1 MTAPGNNTQPQSV
14 AAFYEAA
21 VEQLNRAE
29 LSYGHGCTCPEDEV
43 AWLISA
49 TLDVPFDELDKCWS
63 QLLSDT
69 ERTTLQ
75 QRLDERC
82 ETKAPL
88 AYILG
93 EAWLGPYIFKID
105 RRVIVPRS
113 FIAELIMDDLAP
125 WVQNPASI
133 KRIADIC
140 TGSGCLAILA
150 AVHFP
155 DSQVDA
161 VDLSTDA
168 LDVARIN
175 VDMYGLGERLKLHH
189 GDLMAPLLDQKY
201 DIIISNPPYVDAP
214 AMASLPTE
222 YRHEPEM
229 ALAGGNDGLDLVHT
243 LLCQAA
249 KTLNPGGWLIVE
261 IGHNRAAMEAT
272 YPDLPLVWLDTDGG
286 SDFVF
291 LVDQASLQTLI

>member
-1 MTAPGNNTQPQSV
+1 MSAPANSI
-14 AAFYEAA
+14 AEFYEAA
-21 VEQLNRAE
+21 VPQLENAG
-29 LSYGHGCTCPEDEV
+29 LSFGHGCTCAEDEV

-49 TLDVPFDELDKCWS
+49 TLDIPFDELDKFW
-63 QLLSDT
+63 SDT
-69 ERTTLQ
+69 LTDEQRTTLT

-82 ETKAPL
+82 TTKAPL

-113 FIAELIMDDLAP
+113 FIAELLMVDLSP
-125 WVQNPASI
+125 WVQNPDAI
-133 KRIADIC
+133 TRVADIC
-140 TGSGCLAILA
+140 TGSGCLAILSA
-150 AVHFP
+150 LHFP
-155 DSQVDA
+155 NSQVDA
-161 VDLSTDA
+161 VDLSPEA
-168 LDVARIN
+168 LEVARIN
-175 VDMYGLGERLKLHH
+175 VDLYGLQDRLKLHQ

-201 DIIISNPPYVDAP
+201 DIIISNPPYVDA
-214 AMASLPTE
+214 ASMDALPDE

-243 LLCQAA
+243 LLRQAA

-261 IGHNRAAMEAT
+261 IGHNRGVMDAA

-291 LVDQASLQTLI
+291 MVDQAALQSLI

>member
-1 MTAPGNNTQPQSV
+1 MSAPANSI
-14 AAFYEAA
+14 AEFYEAA
-21 VEQLNRAE
+21 VPQLENAG
-29 LSYGHGCTCPEDEV
+29 LSFGHGCTCAEDEV

-49 TLDVPFDELDKCWS
+49 TLDIPFDELDKFW
-63 QLLSDT
+63 SDT
-69 ERTTLQ
+69 LTDEQRTTLT

-82 ETKAPL
+82 TTKAPL

-113 FIAELIMDDLAP
+113 FIAELLMVDLSP
-125 WVQNPASI
+125 WVQNPDAI
-133 KRIADIC
+133 TRVADIC
-140 TGSGCLAILA
+140 TGSGCLAILSA
-150 AVHFP
+150 LHFP
-155 DSQVDA
+155 NSQVDA
-161 VDLSTDA
+161 VDLSPEA
-168 LDVARIN
+168 LEVARIN
-175 VDMYGLGERLKLHH
+175 VDLYGLQDRLKLHQ

-201 DIIISNPPYVDAP
+201 DIIISNPPYVDA
-214 AMASLPTE
+214 ASMDALPDE

-243 LLCQAA
+243 LLRQAA

-261 IGHNRAAMEAT
+261 IGHNRGVMDAA

-291 LVDQASLQTLI
+291 MVDQAALQRLI

>member
-1 MTAPGNNTQPQSV
+1 MTAPANSI
-14 AAFYEAA
+14 AEFYEAA
-21 VEQLNRAE
+21 VPQLENAG
-29 LSYGHGCTCPEDEV
+29 LSFGHGCTCAEDEV

-49 TLDVPFDELDKCWS
+49 TLDIPFDELDKFWS
-63 QLLSDT
+63 DTLSD
-69 ERTTLQ
+69 EQRTTLT

-82 ETKAPL
+82 TTKAPL

-113 FIAELIMDDLAP
+113 FIAELLMVDLSP
-125 WVQNPASI
+125 WVQNPDAI
-133 KRIADIC
+133 TRVADIC
-140 TGSGCLAILA
+140 TGSGCLAILSA
-150 AVHFP
+150 LHFP
-155 DSQVDA
+155 NSQVDA
-161 VDLSTDA
+161 VDLSPEA
-168 LDVARIN
+168 LEVARIN
-175 VDMYGLGERLKLHH
+175 VDLYGLQDRLKLHQ

-201 DIIISNPPYVDAP
+201 DIIISNPPYVDA
-214 AMASLPTE
+214 ASMDSLPDE

-243 LLCQAA
+243 LLRQAA

-261 IGHNRAAMEAT
+261 IGHNRGVMDAA

-291 LVDQASLQTLI
+291 MVDQAALQRLI

>member
-1 MTAPGNNTQPQSV
+1 MTAPANSI
-14 AAFYEAA
+14 AEFYEAA
-21 VEQLNRAE
+21 VPQLENAG
-29 LSYGHGCTCPEDEV
+29 LSFGHGCTCAEDEV

-49 TLDVPFDELDKCWS
+49 TLDIPFDELDKFW
-63 QLLSDT
+63 SDT
-69 ERTTLQ
+69 LTDEQRTTLT
-75 QRLDERC
+75 QRLNERC
-82 ETKAPL
+82 TTKAPL

-113 FIAELIMDDLAP
+113 FIAELLMVDLSP
-125 WVQNPASI
+125 WVQNPDAI
-133 KRIADIC
+133 TRVADIC
-140 TGSGCLAILA
+140 TGSGCLAILSA
-150 AVHFP
+150 LHFP
-155 DSQVDA
+155 NSQVDA
-161 VDLSTDA
+161 VDLSPEA
-168 LDVARIN
+168 LEVARIN
-175 VDMYGLGERLKLHH
+175 VDLYGLQDRLKLHQ

-201 DIIISNPPYVDAP
+201 DIIISNPPYVDA
-214 AMASLPTE
+214 ASMDALPDE

-243 LLCQAA
+243 LLRQAA

-261 IGHNRAAMEAT
+261 IGHNRGVMDAA

-291 LVDQASLQTLI
+291 MVDQAALQRLI

>member
-1 MTAPGNNTQPQSV
+1 MTTPAGSI
-14 AAFYEAA
+14 AEFYESA
-21 VEQLNRAE
+21 VTQLESAG
-29 LSYGHGCTCPEDEV
+29 LSFGHGCTCAEDEV
-43 AWLISA
+43 AWLLSA
-49 TLDVPFDELDKCWS
+49 TLDIPFDELDKFWS
-63 QLLSDT
+63 NALTDEQ
-69 ERTTLQ
+69 RTTLT
-75 QRLDERC
+75 QRLNERC
-82 ETKAPL
+82 ETKTPL

-113 FIAELIMDDLAP
+113 FIAELLMDDLAP
-125 WVQNPASI
+125 WVQNPANV

-140 TGSGCLAILA
+140 TGSSCLAILA
-150 AVHFP
+150 ALHFP

-175 VDMYGLGERLKLHH
+175 VDMYGLNSGETERLTLHH
-189 GDLMAPLLDQKY
+189 GDLMVPLLDQKY

-214 AMASLPTE
+214 SMASLPTE

-243 LLCQAA
+243 LLRQAA

-261 IGHNRAAMEAT
+261 IGHNRNAMEAT
-272 YPDLPLVWLDTDGG
+272 YPNLPLVWLDTNGG
-286 SDFVF
+286 NDFVF
-291 LVDQASLQTLI
+291 LIDQASLQTLL

>member
-1 MTAPGNNTQPQSV
+1 MTAPANSV

-21 VEQLNRAE
+21 VEQLNNAD

-49 TLDVPFDELDKCWS
+49 TLDVPFDELDKHWS
-63 QLLSDT
+63 EMLTDEL
-69 ERTTLQ
+69 R
-75 QRLDERC
+75 QRLQERLEERC
-82 ETKAPL
+82 KTRAPL

-113 FIAELIMDDLAP
+113 FIAELIMNDMAP

-133 KRIADIC
+133 SRVADIC

-150 AVHFP
+150 ALHFP
-155 DSQVDA
+155 NSKVDA
-161 VDLSTDA
+161 VDLSPEA
-168 LDVARIN
+168 LEVARMN
-175 VDMYGLGERLKLHH
+175 VDMYGIADRLKLYQ
-189 GDLMAPLLDQKY
+189 GDLMAPLLGQQY
-201 DIIISNPPYVDAP
+201 DLIISNPPYVDAP
-214 AMASLPTE
+214 SMQTLPAE

-243 LLCQAA
+243 LLRQAA
-249 KTLNPGGWLIVE
+249 ATLKPDGWLVVE
-261 IGHNRAAMEAT
+261 IGHNRDVMEAT
-272 YPDLPLVWLDTDGG
+272 YPDLPLVWLDTAGG

-291 LVDQASLQTLI
+291 LIDQASLQKLN

>member
-1 MTAPGNNTQPQSV
+1 MTDAPQNSV

-21 VEQLNRAE
+21 VAQLNQAD

-63 QLLSDT
+63 ETLTDE

-75 QRLDERC
+75 QRLNERC
-82 ETKAPL
+82 TTKAPL

-113 FIAELIMDDLAP
+113 FIAELLMDDMAP
-125 WVQNPASI
+125 WIQDPAAVT
-133 KRIADIC
+133 RVADIC

-150 AVHFP
+150 ALHFP
-155 DSQVDA
+155 NSQVDA
-161 VDLSTDA
+161 VDLSPDA
-168 LDVARIN
+168 LEVARIN
-175 VDMYGLGERLKLHH
+175 VDMYGIADRLKLHQ
-189 GDLMAPLLDQKY
+189 GDLMGPVLDQQY
-201 DIIISNPPYVDAP
+201 DLIISNPPYVDAASMSALP
-214 AMASLPTE
+214 AE
-222 YRHEPEM
+222 YQHEPNM

-243 LLCQAA
+243 LLRQAA
-249 KTLNPGGWLIVE
+249 LTLKPGGWLVVE
-261 IGHNRAAMEAT
+261 IGHNRDVMEAT
-272 YPDLPLVWLDTDGG
+272 YPDLPLVWLDTVGG

-291 LVDQASLQTLI
+291 LIDQAGLQSLR

>member
-1 MTAPGNNTQPQSV
+1 
-14 AAFYEAA
+14 
-21 VEQLNRAE
+21 
-29 LSYGHGCTCPEDEV
+29 
-43 AWLISA
+43 
-49 TLDVPFDELDKCWS
+49 
-63 QLLSDT
+63 
-69 ERTTLQ
+69 
-75 QRLDERC
+75 
-82 ETKAPL
+82 
-88 AYILG
+88 
-93 EAWLGPYIFKID
+93 
-105 RRVIVPRS
+105 VPRS

-150 AVHFP
+150 ALHFP

-175 VDMYGLGERLKLHH
+175 VDMYGLQDRLTLHH
-189 GDLMAPLLDQKY
+189 GDLMQTLLDLKY

-214 AMASLPTE
+214 AMAALPTE

-243 LLCQAA
+243 LLRQAA
-249 KTLNPGGWLIVE
+249 QTLNPGGWLIVE

-272 YPDLPLVWLDTDGG
+272 YPDLPLVWLDTAGG

-291 LVDQASLQTLI
+291 LVDQAALQSLI

>member
-1 MTAPGNNTQPQSV
+1 MTTAPQNSV

-21 VEQLNRAE
+21 VEQLNQAD
-29 LSYGHGCTCPEDEV
+29 LSFGHGCTCPEDEV

-63 QLLSDT
+63 QPLSDQ
-69 ERTTLQ
+69 ERATLQ
-75 QRLDERC
+75 QRLNERC

-113 FIAELIMDDLAP
+113 FIAELLMDDMAP
-125 WVQNPASI
+125 WIQDSAAVT
-133 KRIADIC
+133 RVADIC

-150 AVHFP
+150 ALHFP
-155 DSQVDA
+155 NSQVDA
-161 VDLSTDA
+161 VDLSPDA

-175 VDMYGLGERLKLHH
+175 VDMYGIGDRLKLHQ
-189 GDLMAPLLDQKY
+189 GDLMSPVLDQQY
-201 DIIISNPPYVDAP
+201 DLIISNPPYVDAASMSALP
-214 AMASLPTE
+214 AE
-222 YRHEPEM
+222 YQHEPEM

-243 LLCQAA
+243 LLRQAA
-249 KTLNPGGWLIVE
+249 QTLKPGGWLVVE
-261 IGHNRAAMEAT
+261 IGHNRDALEAA
-272 YPDLPLVWLDTDGG
+272 YPALPFTWLDTAGG
-286 SDFVF
+286 DQFVF
-291 LVDQASLQTLI
+291 LLRREDL

>member
-243 LLCQAA
+243 LLRQAA

>member
-214 AMASLPTE
+214 SMASLPTE

-243 LLCQAA
+243 LLRQAA